1 MLNLELDWIRAN
13 EKYSHGHRR
22 MDEEKRELMLFILNE
37 GVEEEVSEGIE
48 DEIMEL
54 KNLEVLTGTEIE
66 LKTIMDF
73 AAKGTMKLKGSF
85 KGK

>member
-37 GVEEEVSEGIE
+37 EGVEEEVSEGIE
-48 DEIMEL
+48 DEI
-54 KNLEVLTGTEIE
+54 TGTEIE